1 MRHQAE
7 RHYTVE
13 DYFAIE
19 ESSSVKHEFYDGEIF
34 AMAGASLRH
43 NRLVGNIYA
52 ALRAR
57 LAGAPCEAFS
67 NDLRVRTPGGLYT
80 YPDVLVV
87 CGGVELSADD
97 RLDTVLNPTVLVEV
111 LSDSTRDYDRGG
123 KFARYRELPSLRE
136 YLLVEQTATLVEHYT
151 SPTLPGDRGRD
162 EWLRGQYTDA
172 AARFTLAS
180 LGVDLS
186 LAEIY
191 ARVDVGGAGMR
202 S

>member
-1 MRHQAE
+1 MRPRAE

-19 ESSSVKHEFYDGEIF
+19 ESSPIKHEFYGGEIF

-57 LAGAPCEAFS
+57 LHDDGACEVFGG
-67 NDLRVRTPGGLYT
+67 DLRVRTPGGLYT

-87 CGGVELSADD
+87 CGGVELSATD
-97 RLDTVLNPTVLVEV
+97 RLDTVLNPTALVEV
-111 LSDSTRDYDRGG
+111 LSDSTKDYDRGG
-123 KFARYRELPSLRE
+123 KFALYRELPSLRE
-136 YLLVEQTATLVEHYT
+136 YVLVEQAQMLVEHFT
-151 SPTLPGDRGRD
+151 NPAGGGHAAWPRR
-162 EWLRGQYTDA
+162 QYTDA
-172 AARFTLAS
+172 QARIMLSA
-180 LGVDLS
+180 LGVELS

-191 ARVDVGGAGMR
+191 ARLDFGE
-202 S
+202 

>member
-1 MRHQAE
+1 MSHRPE
-7 RHYTVE
+7 RHYNVE

-19 ESSSVKHEFYDGEIF
+19 ESSAIKHEFFGGEIF

-43 NRLVGNIYA
+43 NRINGNVYA

-57 LAGAPCEAFS
+57 LQGTPCEAFS

-87 CGGVELSADD
+87 CGSVELSKTD

-111 LSDSTRDYDRGG
+111 LSESTKDYDRGG
-123 KFARYRELPSLRE
+123 KFALYRELPSLRE
-136 YLLVEQTATLVEHYT
+136 YVLIEQELIHVAHYVSPLLASAAHADWTQRQYT
-151 SPTLPGDRGRD
+151 RTHESITLP
-162 EWLRGQYTDA
+162 
-172 AARFTLAS
+172 S
-180 LGVDLS
+180 LGVDLP

-191 ARVDVGGAGMR
+191 ARVDF
-202 S
+202 